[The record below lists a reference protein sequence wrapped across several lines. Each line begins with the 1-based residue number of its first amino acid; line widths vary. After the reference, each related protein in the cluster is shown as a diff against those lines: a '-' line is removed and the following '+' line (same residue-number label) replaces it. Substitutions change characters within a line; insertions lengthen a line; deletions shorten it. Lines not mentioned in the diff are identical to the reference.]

1 MCSTHGLPLTLFE
14 KAAFRK
20 MFTAVNKAA
29 GKIVNINAQSL
40 CTEILTLGIMAS
52 EASRRELVG
61 KHVSYTS
68 DHWTG
73 PNDETYTTVTAHY
86 ISENWVMRSVCI
98 DFKVFQGCTTRENIY
113 TMTS

>member
-1 MCSTHGLPLTLFE
+1 MGYHW